1 MIELGDPLEAK
12 QYLKAMIADMLG
24 ESFDAEESFYFS
36 FEHLATSKPKG
47 ERVVTMLAVEGEP
60 NYQPGASAKNQMLVQ
75 MAVLDLV
82 SKKGDILGQEQ
93 AKASTYRFCWLL
105 LQSIFQDYS
114 DRQIPFFKF
123 ENSRILPLEA
133 KELPDYY
140 GSLLTFRITGL
151 APTSDTFYNP

>member
-1 MIELGDPLEAK
+1 MIEIGDPLAVK
-12 QYLKAMIADMLG
+12 QYLKEKIVGMLD
-24 ESFDAEESFYFS
+24 ESFNPDTAFFLSY
-36 FEHLATSKPKG
+36 EHMANSKPKG
-47 ERVVTMLAVEGEP
+47 DRIITMLAVEGEP
-60 NYQPGASAKNQMLVQ
+60 TYQPGASARNQMLVQ

-82 SKKGDILGQEQ
+82 SKKGDFSAQEL
-93 AKASTYRFCWLL
+93 AKSNTYVLCWNI

-114 DRQIPFFKF
+114 DRQILSFKF

-151 APTSDTFYNP
+151 APVSDPFYTP